1 MCSPP
6 PFRCRKN
13 DLLSGIPT
21 LEKELIMDQYTGK
34 IALVTGAGRGIGRAI
49 AERLAAE
56 GALVVINYVR
66 DATAAAEAVATI
78 KKDGGDAFALQAD
91 VGRVSEV
98 EALFRALDAE
108 FARRGREPGLDILIN
123 NAGTGSFS
131 SIAEADE
138 AAFNRTF
145 DTNVKGALFVTR
157 TALERMNA
165 GGRIVMISSIAATMP
180 WPGLA
185 LYAASKAALNALTTA
200 VALEAGARGIT
211 VNAVAPGWTATDL
224 NRDLRSDGKIADAIA
239 AKTVLGRWGTVSDIA
254 AVVTFLASPDA
265 AWVTG
270 QIIEASGG
278 FGLGQ

>member
-1 MCSPP
+1 
-6 PFRCRKN
+6 
-13 DLLSGIPT
+13 
-21 LEKELIMDQYTGK
+21 
-34 IALVTGAGRGIGRAI
+34 
-49 AERLAAE
+49 
-56 GALVVINYVR
+56 
-66 DATAAAEAVATI
+66 
-78 KKDGGDAFALQAD
+78 
-91 VGRVSEV
+91 
-98 EALFRALDAE
+98 
-108 FARRGREPGLDILIN
+108 
-123 NAGTGSFS
+123 
-131 SIAEADE
+131 
-138 AAFNRTF
+138 
-145 DTNVKGALFVTR
+145 
-157 TALERMNA
+157 
-165 GGRIVMISSIAATMP
+165 ATMP

-239 AKTVLGRWGTVSDIA
+239 AKTVLGRWGTVSEIA

>member
-1 MCSPP
+1 
-6 PFRCRKN
+6 
-13 DLLSGIPT
+13 
-21 LEKELIMDQYTGK
+21 MDQYTGK

-108 FARRGREPGLDILIN
+108 LARRGREPGLDILIN